1 MSVVH
6 GPSSN
11 LGLDKAVHD
20 TSPAEHHAVTGLP
33 GDQEEQAAV
42 GRVDVSGVEEFRSD
56 DYLLSLWTT
65 EDRFQTWS
73 QHRDLIIDRIHL
85 EMDPQ
90 SGLPWLSCEYQ
101 KERSYLHFQD
111 ERDRVGAVCRR
122 EVNDVLQSFRA
133 IMTVPKTR

>member
-1 MSVVH
+1 MSVGH

-42 GRVDVSGVEEFRSD
+42 GRVGISGVEEFRSD

-65 EDRFQTWS
+65 EDRFQTLS

-111 ERDRVGAVCRR
+111 ETD
-122 EVNDVLQSFRA
+122 
-133 IMTVPKTR
+133 